1 MGQQSVNMLSTKVH
15 IIEKHHLVCSEEP
28 VLAVTAA
35 AAAPPA
41 AAMGAATAATAA
53 VAALSPAALSAAAL
67 SAAAMSAAAAAE
79 DGVGGVVRKA
89 AVNGWTICDIVP
101 ADIVWPPKG
110 LQGFVS
116 HSSKKFYTIF
126 SLLASASTYHN
137 FCVLQ
142 SLLISLCD
150 VLQGS
155 CAHAMSCSLLVICA
169 CAVEYL
175 ITVCL
180 CYIM

>member
-1 MGQQSVNMLSTKVH
+1 MLSTKVH

-41 AAMGAATAATAA
+41 AAAAAMGAATAATAA
-53 VAALSPAALSAAAL
+53 VAALSAAAL

-79 DGVGGVVRKA
+79 DGVGGVVQKA

-126 SLLASASTYHN
+126 SLLASASTYHK
-137 FCVLQ
+137 FCALQ